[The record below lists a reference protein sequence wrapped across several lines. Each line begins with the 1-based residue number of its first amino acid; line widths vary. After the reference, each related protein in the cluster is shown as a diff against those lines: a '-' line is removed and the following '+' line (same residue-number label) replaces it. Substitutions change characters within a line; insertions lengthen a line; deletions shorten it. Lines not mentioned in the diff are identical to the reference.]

1 MANAITDGPVKS
13 SIGDRRDNLAERYDA
28 NIDLILRAAAKVFS
42 EKSFGL
48 ATIRDIAAEAGIA
61 FSRIY
66 YYLRNKEEILYLITH
81 KAFERLIRLA
91 EDEITDIRD
100 PEQQL
105 HAFIKSHLEYH
116 MSNLAEMKVLVREAD
131 SLSGSY
137 AAEIAKLKR
146 DYSRVFRG
154 IIERIAATRAATI
167 DTERAR
173 ILTSLLFG
181 AMNWFYT
188 WYDPSKDYARRGR
201 IIDEVYRMA
210 MATII
215 AP

>member
-1 MANAITDGPVKS
+1 MANAVADGPVRS
-13 SIGDRRDNLAERYDA
+13 SIADRRDNLAERYDA
-28 NIDLILRAAAKVFS
+28 NIDLILGAAAKVFS

-66 YYLRNKEEILYLITH
+66 YYLRNKEEILYLISRN
-81 KAFERLIRLA
+81 AFERLIALA
-91 EDEITDIRD
+91 EDQIGRIED

-105 HAFIKSHLEYH
+105 HEFIKSHLEYH
-116 MSNLAEMKVLVREAD
+116 MTNLAGMKVLVREAD
-131 SLSGSY
+131 SLAGAY
-137 AAEIAKLKR
+137 AEEIAKLKR
-146 DYSRVFRG
+146 DYSLLFRR
-154 IIERIAATRAATI
+154 IIERVAAKRAANI
-167 DTERAR
+167 DKERAR

-188 WYDPSKDYARRGR
+188 WYDPSKDYTRRDR
-201 IIDEVYRMA
+201 IINEVYRMA
-210 MATII
+210 LATIV

>member
-1 MANAITDGPVKS
+1 MANAVTDGLPKS
-13 SIGDRRDNLAERYDA
+13 SIEDRRDNLAERYDA

-48 ATIRDIAAEAGIA
+48 ATIRDIAAEARIA

-66 YYLRNKEEILYLITH
+66 YYLRNKEEILYLISRN
-81 KAFERLIRLA
+81 AFERLIRLA
-91 EDEITDIRD
+91 EDRSADIKD

-105 HAFIKSHLEYH
+105 HALIKGHLEYH

-131 SLSGSY
+131 SLSGTY

-146 DYSRVFRG
+146 DYSRLFRRT
-154 IIERIAATRAATI
+154 IERVATKRAATI
-167 DTERAR
+167 DSERAR

-210 MATII
+210 LATII

>member
-1 MANAITDGPVKS
+1 MADAMTDGLPKS
-13 SIGDRRDNLAERYDA
+13 SIVDRRDHLADRYDA

-48 ATIRDIAAEAGIA
+48 STIRDIAAEAGIA

-66 YYLRNKEEILYLITH
+66 YYLRNKEEILYLISRG
-81 KAFERLIRLA
+81 AFERLIRLA
-91 EDEITDIRD
+91 EDEIVDIRD

-105 HAFIKSHLEYH
+105 QAFIKSHLEYH
-116 MSNLAEMKVLVREAD
+116 MRNLPEMKVLVREAD
-131 SLSGSY
+131 SLSGTY
-137 AAEIAKLKR
+137 AADITRLKR
-146 DYSRVFRG
+146 DYSRLFRG
-154 IIERIAATRAATI
+154 IIEGVAAKHSARIDA
-167 DTERAR
+167 ERAR

-188 WYDPSKDYARRGR
+188 WYDPSKDYTRRGR

-210 MATII
+210 LATIV

>member
-1 MANAITDGPVKS
+1 MANAVTDALLKS
-13 SIGDRRDNLAERYDA
+13 SLTDRRDSLAERYDA

-66 YYLRNKEEILYLITH
+66 YYLRNKEEILYLISRN
-81 KAFERLIRLA
+81 AFERLIHLA
-91 EDEITDIRD
+91 EDQLAELED

-105 HAFIKSHLEYH
+105 HAVIKSHLEYH
-116 MSNLAEMKVLVREAD
+116 MSNVAEMKVLVREAD
-131 SLSGSY
+131 SLSSAY

-146 DYSRVFRG
+146 DYSRLLRR
-154 IIERIAATRAATI
+154 IIERVATQRAAAI

-188 WYDPSKDYARRGR
+188 WYDPSKDYARRSR

-210 MATII
+210 LATIA

>member
-1 MANAITDGPVKS
+1 MANAINDAPLKS
-13 SIGDRRDNLAERYDA
+13 SIADRRDNMAERYDA

-66 YYLRNKEEILYLITH
+66 YYLRNKEEILYLISRN
-81 KAFERLIRLA
+81 AFERLIRLA
-91 EDEITDIRD
+91 EDHIADVKD
-100 PEQQL
+100 PEQELQ
-105 HAFIKSHLEYH
+105 AFIKSHLEYH

-131 SLSGSY
+131 SLSGTY

-146 DYSRVFRG
+146 DYSRLFRR
-154 IIERIAATRAATI
+154 IIERVAAKRAATI
-167 DTERAR
+167 DVERAR

-188 WYDPSKDYARRGR
+188 WYDPSKDYTRRAR

-210 MATII
+210 LAAIV